1 VQKTSFAQKLSN
13 MKFIA
18 IVSALLLSMTAYGQ
32 NGSIKGSIIDDKTG
46 EALIGATIVVE
57 NTTNGTVTDLD
68 GKFVLPNLAP
78 GLYNVSVSFIS
89 YSTTTIKDVEVKA
102 GEATILNNIRLSEE
116 VLETDEVVITAEAI
130 KSAESA
136 LLTVQRK
143 SSIVLDG
150 ISSEQFS
157 RNNDSDAASAIR
169 RVTGVSV
176 EGGKYVVVRG
186 LGDRYNKNS
195 INNAEIPSLDPD
207 KNAVQMDLFPSNL
220 LDNIIVY
227 KTFSPELPGSFSGGY
242 IDIST
247 KEFPENFTLQASAS
261 IGVNTNATFND
272 QFLSSERGNTFW
284 LGMDDGTYAIPDILE
299 NQNVPFPSNNL
310 AEARELDAATKSFDT
325 GFGNVRRTAP
335 VNHSFSLSLGD
346 ERTFLGR
353 PLGFVAA
360 LSYNRS
366 YSYYDQGATGRYFL
380 PGADT
385 EELVVLQEFEDS
397 NGTESVLWGGLLN
410 LTSKVTN
417 NSKIGLNFMFNQ
429 SADLNSRFLTGVF
442 PADANDPVNDR
453 LQNRAMQYLE
463 RSLMSTQIRGEHLIG
478 SKLKAEWT
486 VAYTKSTQ
494 DEPDLRFFNNVIN
507 TANEDTV
514 YFTLVNPTGN
524 PTRFYRD
531 LEEDNLEGKLDFEL
545 PFKYKQEFDSK
556 FKFGGGY
563 LVKNRSF
570 NERLIEYNRGSN
582 TQDYTGDPAE
592 YFGDDN
598 IGLVSESPIR
608 YGLYIIETPD
618 VGNSYT
624 GDQSLPFG
632 YAMVDWG
639 LTQKFRLAIGA
650 RYERTDIQ
658 LNNTSPFLPD
668 SLQQANLVT
677 NDVLPSINLIYELQE
692 GMNLR
697 VSYGRTV
704 GRPTFRELSA
714 FTSFNF
720 LGDARQTGNPDLRR
734 TVIDNFDIRWEYYA
748 NRLDYFSA
756 SFFYKDFTDPIER
769 TASPF
774 INEPKDGL
782 SFFFRNVPQAVAYGA
797 EFEIRKGLSFIAPEL
812 TNFRVGVNFSYI
824 ISNVDINEQE
834 LALIRVND
842 PSAEDTRPMYGQS
855 PYLINALLSYDNP
868 DNQWNVS
875 ATYNVIG
882 ERLFLVASNGTPN
895 IYEQP
900 RNLLNVNIKK
910 GWGPRF
916 STRLSIQ
923 NILDAPVSFTQE
935 FKGREYDYQRQT
947 LGTDISLN
955 LSYLIE

>member
-1 VQKTSFAQKLSN
+1 MKLAT
-13 MKFIA
+13 F
-18 IVSALLLSMTAYGQ
+18 VFVLLLSTTALAQ

-46 EALIGATIVVE
+46 EALIGATIVIE
-57 NTTNGTVTDLD
+57 GTSTGTATDLD
-68 GKFVLPNLAP
+68 GKFTLDNVEPGVYNL
-78 GLYNVSVSFIS
+78 VVSFIS
-89 YSTTTIKDVEVKA
+89 YASTTISGVEVIA
-102 GEATILNNIRLSEE
+102 GESVVLNNIRLKED
-116 VLETDEVVITAEAI
+116 VLETEEVVITAEAI

-136 LLTVQRK
+136 LLTIQRK

-242 IDIST
+242 IDIAT
-247 KEFPENFTLQASAS
+247 KEFPENFTMQASAS
-261 IGVNTNATFND
+261 VGYNTNATFND
-272 QFLSSERGNTFW
+272 QFLSSERGDRFF
-284 LGMDDGTYAIPDILE
+284 LGMDDGTYAIPSEIKDKNI
-299 NQNVPFPSNNL
+299 PFPSGSL
-310 AEARELDAATKSFDT
+310 MEARELDQATKSFNN
-325 GFGNVRRTAP
+325 GFGNIRRTAP

-346 ERTFLGR
+346 ERTFLGK
-353 PLGFVAA
+353 PLGYVAA
-360 LSYNRS
+360 LSYKRA
-366 YSYYDQGATGRYFL
+366 YSFYENGSTGRYFL
-380 PGADT
+380 PGADV

-397 NGTESVLWGGLLN
+397 QGTESILWGGLLN
-410 LTSKVTN
+410 LTSKISNT
-417 NSKIGLNFMFNQ
+417 SKIGLNFMYNQ
-429 SADLNSRFLTGVF
+429 SADLNSRYLTGVF
-442 PADANDPVNDR
+442 PADANDPINDR

-463 RSLMSTQIRGEHLIG
+463 RSLASWQLRGEHLIG
-478 SKLKAEWT
+478 SKLSAEWM

-507 TANEDTV
+507 VTNEDTV

-531 LEEDNLEGKLDFEL
+531 LEEDNLEGKVDFTL
-545 PFKYKQEFDSK
+545 PFKFKQEFDSK
-556 FKFGGGY
+556 VKFGGGY
-563 LVKNRSF
+563 LLKDRSF
-570 NERLIEYNRGSN
+570 NERLIEYNRGSS
-582 TQDYTGDPAE
+582 TSDYTGNPNT
-592 YFGDDN
+592 YFGDSN
-598 IGLVSESPIR
+598 IGLVSENPIR
-608 YGLYIIETPD
+608 YGLYVTETPD

-639 LTQKFRLAIGA
+639 LSEKIRLAVGA
-650 RYERTDIQ
+650 RFERTDIQ

-668 SLQQANLVT
+668 SLQRAELVT
-677 NDVLPSINLIYELQE
+677 NDVLPSINLIYQLREE
-692 GMNLR
+692 MNLR
-697 VSYGRTV
+697 VSYGKTV
-704 GRPTFRELSA
+704 ARPTFRELSA
-714 FTSFNF
+714 FTYFNY
-720 LGDARQTGNPDLRR
+720 LGDARQTGNPNLQR

-756 SFFYKDFTDPIER
+756 SVFYKNFSDPIER

-782 SFFFRNVPQAVAYGA
+782 SFFFRNVPQATAYGA
-797 EFEIRKGLSFIAPEL
+797 EFEIRKGLDFISPFMS
-812 TNFRVGVNFSYI
+812 NFRIGVNFSYI
-824 ISNVDINEQE
+824 ESRVDINEKE
-834 LALIRVND
+834 LELIRVND
-842 PSAEDTRPMYGQS
+842 PTAEDTRQMYGQS
-855 PYLINALLSYDNP
+855 PYLLNGLISYDNP
-868 DNQWNVS
+868 NSQWNIS

-882 ERLFLVASNGTPN
+882 PRLFLVASNGTPN

-900 RNLLNVNIKK
+900 RDLINLNIKK
-910 GWGPRF
+910 GWGQRF

-923 NILDAPVSFTQE
+923 NILNAPVSFTQE
-935 FKGREYDYQRQT
+935 FKNREYDYQSQK

-955 LSYLIE
+955 LTYLIE